1 MSGTKKP
8 SVSVRHSV
16 DKQAPLSAASLPTNL
31 SANEQIEYATGRPT
45 RYLPGVILVGG
56 SQVDVRLKWRS
67 RQKPR
72 QAKPARQAQETWKA
86 PPAAAPSPMLGQDN
100 VAYDFNQQ
108 NMATPMVSDWPASE
122 TGQDTHAMPSMFSG
136 AGLSPS
142 SMGVQS
148 TSVLGE
154 IANQICNT
162 AQVNQRQS

>member
-8 SVSVRHSV
+8 SVSVRHSI
-16 DKQAPLSAASLPTNL
+16 DKQTPLSAACLPTNL
-31 SANEQIEYATGRPT
+31 AANEQIEYATGRPT
-45 RYLPGVILVGG
+45 RYLPGVTLVGG

-67 RQKPR
+67 RQKPG
-72 QAKPARQAQETWKA
+72 QAKPARQVQEMRKA
-86 PPAAAPSPMLGQDN
+86 PPASAPSPIFAQDN
-100 VAYDFNQQ
+100 VAYDLNQQ
-108 NMATPMVSDWPASE
+108 NIANPMVSDWPTSE

-136 AGLSPS
+136 AGLSLN